1 MKLLIADDDFQIRTG
16 LKEGIEWLSFGITEV
31 FIAQDGLEA
40 MKIYE
45 DKMPQIVIT
54 DIRMPGLDGLQLTEK
69 IREISQDTSIIILSG
84 YAEFEYARKA
94 LQFGV
99 NDYLLKPVKI
109 RELTKIVYEITNKI
123 IKLSQKAEDE
133 KNFKSSYVEKFINDF
148 ISGNIDDMVMVVD
161 KFKTYF
167 NLDIKTLIGCLILEI
182 DNDLSGVSNSALEHK
197 KSLYKLIKDIILS
210 QFDVKDTILHE
221 KYNKVIL
228 IYRVNSTSS
237 KDILKLKFFKLHK
250 ELNKSLKEECKLTV
264 SFGISNT
271 GTIESFKKIYE
282 QGEQA
287 LAQRLYKGAE
297 SINFYEEIKYKD
309 SNIYSRTIDE
319 NKLKENILS
328 YNFEGLKIIISNGFQ
343 NLKSEKISDRY
354 VIRDICINLK
364 NVLIRAIEEISIE
377 FVVLF
382 ADKISFPE
390 NLENFQTIDEYKAWI
405 LNIYNIAINELSIIK
420 GTSHNVLMMK
430 AAVYIKINFNKDL
443 TVDEI
448 AKHIQKNP
456 NYFSHLFKKEFGVS
470 FCEYLNKIR
479 ISEAKNLFNST
490 NLLAYEIADK
500 VGFKDYKYFTQVF
513 KKLEGY
519 APSKF
524 RKGTT

>member
-40 MKIYE
+40 MKIYKDE
-45 DKMPQIVIT
+45 MPQIVIT

-94 LQFGV
+94 LEFGV
-99 NDYLLKPVKI
+99 TDYLLKPVKI
-109 RELTKIVYEITNKI
+109 RELTKIVNELTNKI

-133 KNFKSSYVEKFINDF
+133 KNFESSYVDKFIDDF

-161 KFKTYF
+161 KFKNYF
-167 NLDIKTLIGCLILEI
+167 NIDMKTLLVCLILEI
-182 DNDLSGVSNSALEHK
+182 DKDFPGISNNALEHK

-210 QFDVKDTILHE
+210 WFDIKDIIIHG

-228 IYRVNSTSS
+228 IYRFNSNSN
-237 KDILKLKFFKLHK
+237 KDILKLKFLNLHK
-250 ELNKSLKEECKLTV
+250 ELNKSLKEECNPTV
-264 SFGISNT
+264 SFGISTT

-282 QGEQA
+282 QGETA

-297 SINFYEEIKYKD
+297 SICFYDEIKDKG
-309 SNIYSRTIDE
+309 SNIYSKTIDE
-319 NKLKENILS
+319 NELKENILS
-328 YNFEGLKIIISNGFQ
+328 YNFEGIKIIISDGFQ
-343 NLKSEKISDRY
+343 NLKSKKVSDRY
-354 VIRDICINLK
+354 IVRDICINLK
-364 NVLIRAIEEISIE
+364 SVLIRVIEEINIE

-390 NLENFQTIDEYKAWI
+390 NFENFQTIDEYKAWI
-405 LNIYNIAINELSIIK
+405 LKIYNIAISELSIIK
-420 GTSHNVLMMK
+420 GTSHNVLMIK
-430 AAVYIKINFNKDL
+430 AAVYIKKNFNKDL

-448 AKHIQKNP
+448 AKHIQKNS
-456 NYFSHLFKKEFGVS
+456 NYFSHLFKKEFGIS

-479 ISEAKNLFNST
+479 INEAKNLFNTT